1 MHTSTITLTQST
13 QLRYD
18 DVRAVWPKTARPDDT
33 AADFAHNTLVF
44 ALSTGV
50 TYESFIKTGL
60 IA

>member
-1 MHTSTITLTQST
+1 MLSDRTQP
-13 QLRYD
+13 
-18 DVRAVWPKTARPDDT
+18 VKAVEFT
-33 AADFAHNTLVF
+33 HNMLVF